1 MTATFSYSLPRFGQ
15 IPSPQTNSSQNRPT
29 VDATDSNRPASGTP
43 ETDRVELHRAQSPQH
58 TPLLQHDLLKLQ
70 GRLQLFAKRIG
81 KAFHGL
87 VSDQE
92 PNPHLK
98 LALKRFSKAT
108 QNLAQSPALS
118 AAFREHFIKMNEAL
132 IAASELSDTDKQEA
146 VADLHRNITPEV
158 AKQVG
163 PQAFSAMLNDISE
176 VAESGHL
183 DTAMPTGFA
192 MFSEMMVQSLAQQ
205 QQPEEPEPE
214 KAGSIREAVKKAKDE
229 GKSDIEIAKMVQ
241 SQFFTP
247 AAGKD
252 KKKDK

>member
-1 MTATFSYSLPRFGQ
+1 
-15 IPSPQTNSSQNRPT
+15 
-29 VDATDSNRPASGTP
+29 
-43 ETDRVELHRAQSPQH
+43 VELHRAQSPQH

-146 VADLHRNITPEV
+146 KANGSTRFCMGAAWRTPPHQ
-158 AKQVG
+158 K
-163 PQAFSAMLNDISE
+163 AFEHVLTMASS
-176 VAESGHL
+176 
-183 DTAMPTGFA
+183 PTF
-192 MFSEMMVQSLAQQ
+192 
-205 QQPEEPEPE
+205 
-214 KAGSIREAVKKAKDE
+214 R
-229 GKSDIEIAKMVQ
+229 
-241 SQFFTP
+241 
-247 AAGKD
+247 
-252 KKKDK
+252 